1 MCTIYS
7 VGQHSV
13 MAERG
18 ETNQTT
24 SPHQVVFAAEHLQM
38 SMVIVHEV
46 ALPAVAALIKP
57 VA

>member
-1 MCTIYS
+1 
-7 VGQHSV
+7 